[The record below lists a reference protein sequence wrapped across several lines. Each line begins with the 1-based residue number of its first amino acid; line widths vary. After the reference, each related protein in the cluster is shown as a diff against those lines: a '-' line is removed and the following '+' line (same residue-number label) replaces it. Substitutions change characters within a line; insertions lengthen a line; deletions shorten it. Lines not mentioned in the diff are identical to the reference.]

1 MKHAR
6 FAYNGQVHE
15 AVYEN
20 GQLMVGSV
28 AYNPDD
34 VMWLPPVDPRGSTA
48 IGVALGYADHAEELG
63 LELPSYPI
71 LFHKMPHTFI
81 GHKAKVTRPNV
92 EYMHYEGELVVIIGR
107 SCRNVKAEKAL
118 DYVMGYTIGN
128 EFTVRDF
135 VTNYYRPPVKAKGH
149 DTFGPIGPFWV
160 TPDEIDPTNANIKTY
175 LNGELKQDGNTGN
188 LRHSVAELIEFLSDF
203 MTLQPGD
210 MIWSGTPKGI
220 AHTHAGDTVRVEI
233 AEIGA
238 LENEVIE

>member
-28 AYNPDD
+28 AYDPDE

-107 SCRNVKAEKAL
+107 SCRNVSAEKAL

-149 DTFGPIGPFWV
+149 DTFGPLGPFWV
-160 TPDEIDPTNANIKTY
+160 TPDEIDPANANIKTY

-233 AEIGA
+233 AEIGV